1 MLHPVGGSHAL
12 AREAVGPGLPGPFL
26 PGGQLAG
33 FNLDAEHSPQAAKF
47 GLCFQGLNPPLR
59 LGDGVLLYGVLLLGN
74 DRQQGFSGGGVQV
87 RVRVP
92 CCRFTIT
99 ANLLAFALSAS
110 FGQFTSSSL
119 NCY

>member
-26 PGGQLAG
+26 PGGQVAG
-33 FNLDAEHSPQAAKF
+33 FKLDAEHSPQAAKF

-59 LGDGVLLYGVLLLGN
+59 LGDGVLLLGN
-74 DRQQGFSGGGVQV
+74 DRQQGFPGRRSGQGPY
-87 RVRVP
+87 P

-99 ANLLAFALSAS
+99 ANLLAFALSANS
-110 FGQFTSSSL
+110 PRQG
-119 NCY
+119 